1 MLLKSKVTAPV
12 GYRLRDW
19 IVTVVC
25 AALILW
31 ASQPWNVMEFKHLA
45 LLTFNLFFVFI
56 LLWWTDQ
63 YEREPI
69 FSLLWALTWG
79 AFPACLFAIFLES
92 SNTSLMGSVFI
103 EEFLKLIG
111 LFIVFRRGSI
121 ESWSDGLVIGGF
133 IGLGFAAF
141 EDILYA
147 INGGDVFATLVYRG
161 IFSIFAHTFFSG
173 IGATLIIVGLLSK
186 RYWLSFIG
194 FVAAFTLHLMWNT
207 ILAIQIL
214 ENNFVLFSIF
224 FSFLP
229 PLVLITTSLIV
240 RRHERNTLKSKG
252 FQAVANGIISSDQ
265 LDLIST
271 LKNRRQL
278 LKSLQTKDEK
288 AAVRFELAQL
298 TRMVL
303 KL

>member
-1 MLLKSKVTAPV
+1 MFSKSSNGIPV

-19 IVTVVC
+19 IVTVIA

-31 ASQPWNVMEFKHLA
+31 ASQPWNVLEFKHVA
-45 LLTFNLFFVFI
+45 LLGFNLFFVFI

-63 YEREPI
+63 YEREPF
-69 FSLLWALTWG
+69 FSLLWAVTWG

-92 SNTSLMGSVFI
+92 TNSSLMGSVFI

-111 LFIVFRRGSI
+111 LVVVFRRGSI
-121 ESWSDGLVIGGF
+121 ESWTDGLVIGGF

-147 INGGDVFATLVYRG
+147 INGGDVFETLIYRG

-173 IGATLIIVGLLSK
+173 IGATFIVIGLLSK
-186 RYWLSFIG
+186 RIWIALIG
-194 FVAAFTLHLMWNT
+194 FAVAFTLHLMWNT

-214 ENNFVLFSIF
+214 DSNFVLFSVF

-229 PLVLITTSLIV
+229 PVVLFSTSLIV
-240 RRHERNTLKSKG
+240 RRRERLTLRFRGAHAISMGVISPDQLEMIASLKYRRKFLKSIGSKYER
-252 FQAVANGIISSDQ
+252 ANA
-265 LDLIST
+265 
-271 LKNRRQL
+271 RQ
-278 LKSLQTKDEK
+278 DI
-288 AAVRFELAQL
+288 ELL
-298 TRMVL
+298 TRNVL
-303 KL
+303 KQ